1 MFFSG
6 TADVA
11 QLVEQLICNH
21 QVGGSNP
28 FVGSRRARVS
38 EMSVRQGHYRRHKSV
53 ERYPSGQ
60 RGRAVN
66 PLAFAYGGSN
76 PPLSTSYRGRGS
88 MRKMFI
94 AVLGRLRKSGMRE

>member
-1 MFFSG
+1 MAFSG
-6 TADVA
+6 IADVA

-28 FVGSRRARVS
+28 FVGSRRVTVSVIRVGCMQTPGTDA
-38 EMSVRQGHYRRHKSV
+38 EKM

-66 PLAFAYGGSN
+66 PLA
-76 PPLSTSYRGRGS
+76 
-88 MRKMFI
+88 
-94 AVLGRLRKSGMRE
+94 